1 MCLKGQDPELV
12 RMLGLNAIERENPS
26 LEPLCIAPDPEGVGP
41 VLGSGCWV
49 WFLAES
55 TL

>member
-12 RMLGLNAIERENPS
+12 WMLGLNPVEREKPS
-26 LEPLCIAPDPEGVGP
+26 LEPLCIAPDPKGVGS

-49 WFLAES
+49 W
-55 TL
+55 